1 MVFMNLGIFV
11 LLLPLAKSFPNSKFF
26 IVLRDPRSVYASLS
40 KNAKKR
46 KELKVQLLSFIRHF
60 RKYVILVN
68 YYLGLPIFKD
78 RLMLIRYEEL
88 VTNPQSYFRKICKF
102 LK

>member
-1 MVFMNLGIFV
+1 MLFLF
-11 LLLPLAKSFPNSKFF
+11 
-26 IVLRDPRSVYASLS
+26 
-40 KNAKKR
+40 
-46 KELKVQLLSFIRHF
+46 
-60 RKYVILVN
+60 N

-102 LK
+102 LKIKYHKDMTDPNKHYDFVTKKLGYHFRLLILNFQN